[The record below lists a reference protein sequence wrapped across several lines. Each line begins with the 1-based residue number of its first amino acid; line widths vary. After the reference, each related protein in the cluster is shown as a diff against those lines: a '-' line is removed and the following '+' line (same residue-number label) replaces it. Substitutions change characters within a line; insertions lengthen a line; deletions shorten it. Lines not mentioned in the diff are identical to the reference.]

1 MIKDIRSIL
10 KNSVPDPGEMFYDG
24 FSFEKNFKTMI
35 IDDEADYASQDT
47 KSREGGSAIHNEL
60 VELRTIIPKNCYVAY
75 TATPQAC
82 IAADPRKLVGYPNDF
97 LWHIDPHR
105 DEEGNTTTYL
115 GLEEFLKK
123 YPKYLTPV
131 IPNKVWPH
139 YKKDSETAKKLGI
152 YDDKGK
158 N

>member
-115 GLEEFLKK
+115 GLEEFFKK

-131 IPNKVWPH
+131 IPNKVCH
-139 YKKDSETAKKLGI
+139 TIKKIVRRKSLVL
-152 YDDKGK
+152 
-158 N
+158 